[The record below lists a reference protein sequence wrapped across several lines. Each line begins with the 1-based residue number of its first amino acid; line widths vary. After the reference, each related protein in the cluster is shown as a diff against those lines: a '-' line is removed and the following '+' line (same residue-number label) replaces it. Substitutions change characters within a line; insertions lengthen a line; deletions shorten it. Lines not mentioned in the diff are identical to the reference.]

1 MAVNLYAHQL
11 TALEK
16 MHNGTILKGGVGT
29 GKSITAAAYFYT
41 KVCGGDLRVNGFG
54 GLGDMQKPRDVY
66 VITTARKRKDL
77 DWEKEFVAFGISTDF
92 NSSVHGIQLTVDSWN
107 NIAKYEEVENAFFI
121 FDEQRLVGNGAWV
134 QAFYKI
140 ARSNPWIML
149 SATPGDNWL
158 DYIPVFVAN
167 GFYKKRTEF
176 LRTHVV
182 YKNFSK
188 FPQVSHYV
196 ETGRLEG
203 LRRQV
208 LVEMPYERHTTRHIE
223 NVMVDHDKVL
233 FDKVYK
239 ERWNIYEDR
248 PIRDISELFRV
259 MRRLVN
265 SDPSRKETVRKL
277 LEKHPRLIV
286 FYNFN
291 YELDE
296 LRKLGE
302 SLGVPCTEWNGQKH
316 EDVPEGDRWIYLVQ
330 YTAGA
335 EGWNCITTDAMVFF
349 SLNYSYKINHQS
361 KGRIDRLNTPYN
373 DLYYYILRS
382 NSVIDNAILRSLATK
397 TSFNEKEFFNVKAHY
412 ARAA

>member
-1 MAVNLYAHQL
+1 MGIIAVELRKHQL

-16 MHNGTILKGGVGT
+16 IHNGSILKGGVGT

-41 KVCGGDLRVNGFG
+41 KVCGGDLRINGFG

-77 DWEKEFVAFGISTDF
+77 DWEKEFAAFGISTKWDT
-92 NSSVHGIQLTVDSWN
+92 SVHGIQLTVDSWN

-140 ARSNPWIML
+140 ARNNPWVML

-158 DYIPVFVAN
+158 DYIPVFIAN
-167 GFYKKRTEF
+167 GFYKNRTEF

-203 LRRQV
+203 LRRKV
-208 LVEMPYERHTTRHIE
+208 LVEMPYLRHTTRHVT
-223 NVMVDHDKVL
+223 NVMMENDKVL

-259 MRRLVN
+259 MRKLVN
-265 SDPSRKETVRKL
+265 TDPSRIRTVKKL
-277 LEKHPRLIV
+277 LKKHPRLII

-296 LRKLGE
+296 LRKIGPELGIV
-302 SLGVPCTEWNGQKH
+302 SAEWNGQKH
-316 EDVPEGDRWIYLVQ
+316 ESVPDGDSWIYLVQ

-335 EGWNCITTDAMVFF
+335 EGWNCVTTDAMVLF
-349 SLNYSYKINHQS
+349 SLNYSYKINDQS

-373 DLYYYILRS
+373 DLYYYVFRS

-397 TSFNEKEFFNVKAHY
+397 TSFNEKEFFK
-412 ARAA
+412 RGK